1 MCNPGYR
8 GPHCDKPIRSCRGY
22 GNGSRVAGNYIV
34 LDVNNTSFEVFC
46 DFDKNSS
53 MTWTL
58 IQSYSIK
65 NNDYFTQRSL
75 YISYPQNENDP
86 SWSRYRLSKS
96 RMESIQQDSTKWRV
110 TCRYETDGVLYTDYL
125 RVSKAELDILTNIG
139 AQCVNVEYIN
149 VRGQNCTGCTA
160 YIRQSPTQIL
170 HFKSEASS
178 QCNFM
183 PFGEQV
189 CKKDYIIGYYFGF
202 YNCKNS
208 EHRCSSS
215 NETTTQNWL
224 GAED

>member
-8 GPHCDKPIRSCRGY
+8 GPDCDQPIRSCRGY
-22 GNGSRVAGNYIV
+22 GNGSRISGNYTV
-34 LDVNNTSFEVFC
+34 LDVNHNTFQVFC
-46 DFDKNSS
+46 DFDKNATI
-53 MTWTL
+53 TWTL
-58 IQSYSIK
+58 IQSYSLH
-65 NNDYFTQRSL
+65 NNEIFKSSSFNEDS
-75 YISYPQNENDP
+75 PHNQNNP

-96 RMESIQQDSTKWRV
+96 RMESIQQDSTKWRA

-160 YIRQSPTQIL
+160 YIRQTPSQIL
-170 HFKSEASS
+170 HFLSKNSIDFG
-178 QCNFM
+178 QCNFK

-189 CKKDYIIGYYFGF
+189 CKNRYYFGH
-202 YNCKNS
+202 YYCTNS

-215 NETTTQNWL
+215 SETTTQNWL